1 MIRKQY
7 KDELVNTVIGPE
19 TEFKGTVHSQGSVYV
34 EGAVEGEIFSQGDVH
49 IGSKSCIKG
58 NVYAKRVIIA
68 GEVNGNVEATQGLK
82 ITKTGRVYGDLSGD
96 RLIVEEGGI
105 YKGRVNMDIISSQ
118 NLYEGKVEFSART

>member
-1 MIRKQY
+1 M
-7 KDELVNTVIGPE
+7 
-19 TEFKGTVHSQGSVYV
+19 
-34 EGAVEGEIFSQGDVH
+34 H